1 MSKKFG
7 IEKVVVVFLEGHR
20 ILVMEENSKVVV
32 FEKKEI
38 ALILLFVVVLI
49 VTSFT
54 LGIRL
59 GKKLGPQL
67 STSTTSLS
75 DEKPLNLRSTLE
87 EDAEVSVIKE
97 RELSDEEKLK
107 RLMDESKSRL
117 NNELNKF
124 KEDDVSPQENAP
136 QATAVSSPMAGKFT
150 IQLGSYNTVDEAR
163 QFAEGFTVRGYS
175 PILNEVV
182 IPGKGKWYRVSLGLF
197 DSAEEAKSYIRQE
210 QSLFAGQD
218 HIITEIK

>member
-1 MSKKFG
+1 MIKKFG
-7 IEKVVVVFLEGHR
+7 FENFIVVFLEGLR
-20 ILVMEENSKVVV
+20 MVSMEENSKVVV

-38 ALILLFVVVLI
+38 ALILIFVVVLI
-49 VTSFT
+49 ITSFT

-59 GKKLGPQL
+59 GKKMSPVGSQV
-67 STSTTSLS
+67 S
-75 DEKPLNLRSTLE
+75 DQSERSIELKSVPE
-87 EDAEVSVIKE
+87 EDADVSVIKE
-97 RELSDEEKLK
+97 GELTEEEKLK

-117 NNELNKF
+117 NDQLSKF
-124 KEDDVSPQENAP
+124 KDEAG
-136 QATAVSSPMAGKFT
+136 ATTSVPDASVQMANPMAGKFT
-150 IQLGSYNTVDEAR
+150 IQLGSYGTVEEAK

-175 PILNEVV
+175 PILNEVI

-197 DSAEEAKSYIRQE
+197 DTVEEAKTYIRQE